1 MDVLEILSKRLKELR
16 IENNYSQYEIADLI
30 GVAQVTYSHYELGR
44 RSVSIQ
50 NLVKI
55 AKIYNVSTDY
65 LLGISDDRIIQNST
79 FVRK

>member
-1 MDVLEILSKRLKELR
+1 MDVSEILSKRLKELR
-16 IENNYSQYEIADLI
+16 IENNYSQYEIANII
-30 GVAQVTYSHYELGR
+30 GIAQVTYSHYELGR

>member
-16 IENNYSQYEIADLI
+16 IENNYSQYEIANII
-30 GVAQVTYSHYELGR
+30 GIAQVTYSHYELGR

-55 AKIYNVSTDY
+55 AQIYNVSTDY
-65 LLGISDDRIIQNST
+65 LLGISDDKLGQNST
-79 FVRK
+79 FVCK

>member
-1 MDVLEILSKRLKELR
+1 MDVLVMLSKRLKELR
-16 IENNYSQYEIADLI
+16 IENNYSQYEIANLI
-30 GVAQVTYSHYELGR
+30 GIAQVTYSHYDLGR
-44 RSVSIQ
+44 RSISIQ

-65 LLGISDDRIIQNST
+65 LLGISDDKLRQNST

>member
-1 MDVLEILSKRLKELR
+1 MDVLVMLSKRLKELR
-16 IENNYSQYEIADLI
+16 IENNYSQYEIANLI
-30 GVAQVTYSHYELGR
+30 GIAQVTYSHYELGR
-44 RSVSIQ
+44 RSISMQ

-65 LLGISDDRIIQNST
+65 LLGISDDKLRQNST

>member
-1 MDVLEILSKRLKELR
+1 MDVIEILAKRLKELR
-16 IENNYSQYEIADLI
+16 QENNYSQYEIADMI
-30 GVAQVTYSHYELGR
+30 GITQVTYSHYELGR

-65 LLGISDDRIIQNST
+65 LLGLSDVKMEQNST

>member
-1 MDVLEILSKRLKELR
+1 MDVLVMLSKRLKELR
-16 IENNYSQYEIADLI
+16 IENNYSQYEIANLI
-30 GVAQVTYSHYELGR
+30 GIAQVTYSHYELGR
-44 RSVSIQ
+44 RSISMQ

-65 LLGISDDRIIQNST
+65 LRGISDDKLRKNST

>member
-16 IENNYSQYEIADLI
+16 IENNYSQYEIANLI
-30 GVAQVTYSHYELGR
+30 GIAQVTYSHYELGG
-44 RSVSIQ
+44 RSISIQ

-55 AKIYNVSTDY
+55 AQIYNVSTDY
-65 LLGISDDRIIQNST
+65 LIGISDDKLGQNST

>member
-1 MDVLEILSKRLKELR
+1 MDVSEILSKRLKELR
-16 IENNYSQYEIADLI
+16 IENNYSQYEIANII
-30 GVAQVTYSHYELGR
+30 GIAQVTYSHYELGR

-65 LLGISDDRIIQNST
+65 LLGMSDDRIIQNST

>member
-1 MDVLEILSKRLKELR
+1 MSVLEILSKRLKELR

-30 GVAQVTYSHYELGR
+30 GIAQVTYFHYELSR

-55 AKIYNVSTDY
+55 AQIYNVSTDY
-65 LLGISDDRIIQNST
+65 LLGISDDKLGQNST

>member
-1 MDVLEILSKRLKELR
+1 MDVLVMLSKRLKELR
-16 IENNYSQYEIADLI
+16 IENNYSQYEIANLI
-30 GVAQVTYSHYELGR
+30 GIAQVTYSHYDLGR
-44 RSVSIQ
+44 RSISIQ

-65 LLGISDDRIIQNST
+65 LLGISDYKLRQNST

>member
-1 MDVLEILSKRLKELR
+1 MNVLEILSKRLKELR
-16 IENNYSQYEIADLI
+16 IESNYSQYEIANLI
-30 GVAQVTYSHYELGR
+30 GIAQVTYSHYELGR

-55 AKIYNVSTDY
+55 AKIYNVNTDY
-65 LLGISDDRIIQNST
+65 LLGISDEKSGQNST

>member
-1 MDVLEILSKRLKELR
+1 MNVLEILSKRLKELR
-16 IENNYSQYEIADLI
+16 IENNYSQYEIANLLGI
-30 GVAQVTYSHYELGR
+30 AQVTYSNYELGR
-44 RSVSIQ
+44 RSISIQ

-65 LLGISDDRIIQNST
+65 LLGISDSKLGQNST

>member
-1 MDVLEILSKRLKELR
+1 MDVLVMLSKRLKELR
-16 IENNYSQYEIADLI
+16 IESNYSQQEIANLLGI
-30 GVAQVTYSHYELGR
+30 AQVTYSHYELCR

-55 AKIYNVSTDY
+55 ARIYNVSTDY
-65 LLGISDDRIIQNST
+65 LFGLSDDKLGQNST

>member
-1 MDVLEILSKRLKELR
+1 MNVLEILSKRLKELR
-16 IENNYSQYEIADLI
+16 IENNYSQREIADLMGI
-30 GVAQVTYSHYELGR
+30 SQVTYSHYELGR

-65 LLGISDDRIIQNST
+65 LLGLSDNRLG
-79 FVRK
+79 

>member
-1 MDVLEILSKRLKELR
+1 MDVLVMLSKRLKELR
-16 IENNYSQYEIADLI
+16 IENNYSQYEIANLI
-30 GVAQVTYSHYELGR
+30 GIAQVTYSHYKLGR
-44 RSVSIQ
+44 RSISIQ

-65 LLGISDDRIIQNST
+65 LLGISDDKLRQNST

>member
-1 MDVLEILSKRLKELR
+1 MDVLKILSKRLKELR
-16 IENNYSQYEIADLI
+16 IENNYSQQEIADLI
-30 GVAQVTYSHYELGR
+30 DITQVTYSHYELGR

-65 LLGISDDRIIQNST
+65 LLGISDDKLGQNST

>member
-1 MDVLEILSKRLKELR
+1 MDVIEILAKRLKELR
-16 IENNYSQYEIADLI
+16 IENNYSQKEIGQLMGI
-30 GVAQVTYSHYELGR
+30 AQVTYSHYELGR

-65 LLGISDDRIIQNST
+65 LFGISDDKLGQNST

>member
-1 MDVLEILSKRLKELR
+1 MSVLEILSKRLKELR
-16 IENNYSQYEIADLI
+16 IKNNYSQYEIADLI

-55 AKIYNVSTDY
+55 ANIYNVSTDY
-65 LLGISDDRIIQNST
+65 LLGISDDKLEQNST
-79 FVRK
+79 FVCK

>member
-16 IENNYSQYEIADLI
+16 IENNYSQYEIANLI
-30 GVAQVTYSHYELGR
+30 DIAQVTYSHYELGR

-55 AKIYNVSTDY
+55 AQIYNVSTDY
-65 LLGISDDRIIQNST
+65 LLGISDDKLGQNST